1 MCDIVIYGGNMK
13 KTSLGELIANAV
25 SHGVG
30 FLLSIAGLILLIIKA
45 EGTKEVLSVIIFGV
59 SMMLLYISS
68 TLFHSFPDKM
78 KRVLAVFQRLDHS
91 SIFLL
96 IAGTYT
102 PFLILVVNNLKGFIL
117 LGFLWLITI
126 VGIVFKSIWISKF
139 KFVHLAIY
147 LLMGWSVVFVYDD
160 FIQNI
165 GNYYYVVIGGVSYT
179 LGVAFYVSK
188 FKYSHFVWHIFV
200 LAGTFFHFLAV
211 WNIL

>member
-1 MCDIVIYGGNMK
+1 MK